1 MLFSSLFSNVSLF
14 LCFQMV
20 RHLKEKC
27 PGRTRFLHTASSVH
41 PLRWDHLQ
49 PSLRSRPGL
58 KPNPTGT
65 LAQPWQ
71 LPCSSSFL
79 SRTPRLRPF
88 SNTRTL
94 PLLWTRRFK
103 DSLLQPGPQT
113 RHLTLLLKHQQ
124 GSSHLFPQLLGT
136 SLKTRTSGF
145 PAEPPTHLRSLS
157 EAPPPPGVW
166 GMADA
171 PEGGTEDA
179 QKGHVIHWIVSR
191 PDDVGSKRK

>member
-27 PGRTRFLHTASSVH
+27 PGRTKFLHTASSVH

-49 PSLRSRPGL
+49 PSPRSRPPL

-65 LAQPWQ
+65 LAQPLQ

-94 PLLWTRRFK
+94 PLLRTRRFK
-103 DSLLQPGPQT
+103 DSLLQPGPRT
-113 RHLTLLLKHQQ
+113 RHSSLLLKHRQ
-124 GSSHLFPQLLGT
+124 GSSHLFPQLLAT

-157 EAPPPPGVW
+157 EAAPPTPPQSVL
-166 GMADA
+166 
-171 PEGGTEDA
+171 GGGWQTLQREE
-179 QKGHVIHWIVSR
+179 QRTHR
-191 PDDVGSKRK
+191 RDVLFTGS

>member
-14 LCFQMV
+14 LSFQMV
-20 RHLKEKC
+20 RPLKGKF
-27 PGRTRFLHTASSVH
+27 PGRTRFLHAASSVH

-49 PSLRSRPGL
+49 PWLRSRPPL
-58 KPNPTGT
+58 TPNPTGT

-79 SRTPRLRPF
+79 SRTPKRRPF

-94 PLLWTRRFK
+94 PLLWTRRLK

-113 RHLTLLLKHQQ
+113 RHLALLLKHQQ

-157 EAPPPPGVW
+157 EAAPPPPPVCLGD
-166 GMADA
+166 GRRSRGRNRGRT
-171 PEGGTEDA
+171 EGTCD
-179 QKGHVIHWIVSR
+179 S
-191 PDDVGSKRK
+191 VGCEQTR